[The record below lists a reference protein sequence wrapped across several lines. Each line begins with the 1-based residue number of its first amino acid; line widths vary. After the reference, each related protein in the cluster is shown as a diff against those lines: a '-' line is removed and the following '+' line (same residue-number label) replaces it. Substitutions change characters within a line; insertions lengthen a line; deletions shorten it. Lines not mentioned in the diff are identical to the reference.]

1 MRQRIDDVITIVN
14 SKDDTKLTPMQK
26 ATSRIITLL
35 CIYAIIVLSSAELF
49 SIIEGA
55 PLWQSFYWANMTSTS
70 VGYGDISP
78 KVIVGQI
85 LAIGLASFSMLF
97 LSPLITARMAS
108 QMIVDSDKYTHE
120 EQEQEK
126 ADRVVMMDNQEKMLK
141 MLESIT
147 ARLDAMEAKL

>member
-1 MRQRIDDVITIVN
+1 MRKQIDDVITIVN
-14 SKDDTKLTPMQK
+14 SQDDTKLTPIQK

-35 CIYAIIVLSSAELF
+35 MINIVIVLCAAEIF
-49 SIIEGA
+49 SVLEGV

-78 KVIVGQI
+78 KLVVGQI
-85 LAIGLASFSMLF
+85 LAIILANFSMLF

-108 QMIVDSDKYTHE
+108 QIIVDSDKFTHE

-126 ADRVVMMDNQEKMLK
+126 ADRKVMMDNQEKMLS
-141 MLESIT
+141 MMENIT
-147 ARLDAMEAKL
+147 ARLDALETKA